1 MAEIKP
7 SFPSSLPPQLV
18 ITWLPLRDISSAL
31 CASSSWRDAS
41 EPVFKVVAERNGLT
55 RGTDSWRG
63 GVLRHP
69 TWSRSKPARQQYRW
83 PEFTGPRTV
92 TNEVAERDFDL
103 VANSIRVPLHRMAR
117 FRVQMKKE
125 ELRTTDGCGF
135 ALLSGSGAIKRA
147 YVWNSNGNDYTG
159 IGSPLLG
166 RIETFSFK
174 NKRIKSGQTLLVSVW
189 NVPPY
194 HFHATLERVEEDGS
208 LSEIATERD
217 ISALDALDDT
227 DDEDAPFV
235 LAPLVRLFT
244 GSSATLGLYEPLA
257 HE

>member
-1 MAEIKP
+1 
-7 SFPSSLPPQLV
+7 
-18 ITWLPLRDISSAL
+18 
-31 CASSSWRDAS
+31 
-41 EPVFKVVAERNGLT
+41 
-55 RGTDSWRG
+55 
-63 GVLRHP
+63 
-69 TWSRSKPARQQYRW
+69 
-83 PEFTGPRTV
+83 
-92 TNEVAERDFDL
+92 
-103 VANSIRVPLHRMAR
+103 MAR

-208 LSEIATERD
+208 LSEIATERNR
-217 ISALDALDDT
+217 ALYALDDT